1 MIEISIVSPILNE
14 EETILKFLEKL
25 NDTLKDLKV
34 SYEIVLVLDPCTDN
48 TEKILFEEA
57 NKNKL
62 IKVITLSRRFGQPAA
77 TLAGLSYANGNYVV
91 VIDSD
96 LQDPP
101 ELIKD
106 MYKKISDGYDVVY
119 AEREK
124 RHGENAIKKFISAF
138 GYKIINY
145 FSEVDIPTNVGDF
158 RIMKKKIVN
167 EILNL
172 NESHGFLRGLVSFV
186 GFKQTSIKYIRNERY
201 SGKTKY
207 NPFIGSLKI
216 GLNGLFGF
224 TSRPLQFVSVIGIF
238 FSIFSFLFGAWYFLQ
253 KIIGFDLTPGLS
265 TTVITITF
273 FSGIQLI
280 ALGIIGEYIGRIYD
294 EVKKRPKYIID
305 KKINLDNQ
313 DIDK

>member
-25 NDTLKDLKV
+25 NDTLKDLNV

-62 IKVITLSRRFGQPAA
+62 IKIITLSRRFGQPAA
-77 TLAGLSYANGNYVV
+77 TLAGLSHTNGNYVV

-106 MYKKISDGYDVVY
+106 LYKKICTGYDVVY

-124 RHGENAIKKFISAF
+124 RHGENVIKKFVSAF

-145 FSEVDIPTNVGDF
+145 FSEVNIPANVGDF
-158 RIMKKKIVN
+158 RIMKKKIVT

-186 GFKQTSIKYIRNERY
+186 GFKQTSLKYIRNQRY

-207 NPFIGSLKI
+207 NPFFGSLRI

-224 TSRPLQFVSVIGIF
+224 TSRPLQFVSVLGIF

-273 FSGIQLI
+273 FSGLQLI
-280 ALGIIGEYIGRIYD
+280 ALGIIGEYIGRIYE

-305 KKINLDNQ
+305 KKINLNNQ
-313 DIDK
+313 DLDK

>member
-25 NDTLKDLKV
+25 NDSLKDLEV
-34 SYEIVLVLDPCTDN
+34 SYEIILVLDPCTDN
-48 TEKILFEEA
+48 TEKILLEEA

-62 IKVITLSRRFGQPAA
+62 LKVITLSRRFGQPAA
-77 TLAGLSYANGNYVV
+77 TLAGLSHANGNYVV

-106 MYKKISDGYDVVY
+106 MYKKITDGYDVVY

-124 RHGENAIKKFISAF
+124 RHGENAIKKFVSAF

-145 FSEVDIPTNVGDF
+145 FSEVNIPTNVGDF
-158 RIMKKKIVN
+158 RIMKKKIVT

-224 TSRPLQFVSVIGIF
+224 TSRPLQFVSIIGIF

-273 FSGIQLI
+273 FSGIQLV

-294 EVKKRPKYIID
+294 EVKKRPKFIID
-305 KKINLDNQ
+305 KKINFKNQ
-313 DIDK
+313 DLDK

>member
-1 MIEISIVSPILNE
+1 MIEISVVTPVLNE
-14 EETILKFLEKL
+14 EETILKFIEKL
-25 NDTLKDLKV
+25 NLTLLNLNKN
-34 SYEIVLVLDPCTDN
+34 YEIIFVLDPCSDK
-48 TEKILFEEA
+48 TEDLILNEA
-57 NKNKL
+57 KKNKNIKL
-62 IKVITLSRRFGQPAA
+62 ITLSRKFGQPAA
-77 TLAGLSYANGNYVV
+77 TLAGLGFAKGEYVV
-91 VIDSD
+91 VIDAD

-106 MYKKISDGYDVVY
+106 LYEKIKSGYDVIY

-124 RHGENAIKKFISAF
+124 RHGESIIKKIISSI
-138 GYKIINY
+138 GYKVINY
-145 FSEVDIPTNVGDF
+145 FSEVNIPTNVGDF
-158 RIMKKKIVN
+158 RIMNKKIVR

-186 GFKQTSIKYIRNERY
+186 GFKQSSIKYIRDERY
-201 SGKTKY
+201 AGKTKY
-207 NPFIGSLKI
+207 NRFIGSLKI

-224 TSRPLQFVSVIGIF
+224 TSRPLQFVSLLGIF
-238 FSIFSFLFGAWYFLQ
+238 FSIFSFVFGGWYFLQ
-253 KIIGFDLTPGLS
+253 KILGFDLTPGLS

-305 KKINLDNQ
+305 KTFNINEDNQ
-313 DIDK
+313 E

>member
-25 NDTLKDLKV
+25 NDTLKDLEV
-34 SYEIVLVLDPCTDN
+34 SYEIILVLDPCTDN
-48 TEKILFEEA
+48 TEKILLEEA

-62 IKVITLSRRFGQPAA
+62 LKVITLSRRFGQPAA
-77 TLAGLSYANGNYVV
+77 TLAGLSHANGNYVV

-106 MYKKISDGYDVVY
+106 MYKKITDGFDVVY

-124 RHGENAIKKFISAF
+124 RHGENVIKKFVSAF

-145 FSEVDIPTNVGDF
+145 FSEVNIPTNVGDF
-158 RIMKKKIVN
+158 RIMKKKIVT

-186 GFKQTSIKYIRNERY
+186 GFKQTSLKYIRNERY

-207 NPFIGSLKI
+207 NPFFGSLKI
-216 GLNGLFGF
+216 GFNGLFGF

-273 FSGIQLI
+273 FSGLQLI

-294 EVKKRPKYIID
+294 EVKKRPKFIID
-305 KKINLDNQ
+305 KKINLKNQ
-313 DIDK
+313 DLDK

>member
-1 MIEISIVSPILNE
+1 MIEISVVSPILNE
-14 EETILKFLEKL
+14 EETILKFLEKI
-25 NDTLKDLKV
+25 NDTLKDLNL
-34 SYEIVLVLDPCTDN
+34 SYEIILVLDPCTDN
-48 TEKILFEEA
+48 TEKILIEEA
-57 NKNKL
+57 KKNKL
-62 IKVITLSRRFGQPAA
+62 IKIITLSRRFGQPAA
-77 TLAGLSYANGNYVV
+77 TLAGLSHASGNYVV

-106 MYKKISDGYDVVY
+106 MYKKIFDGYDVVY

-124 RHGENAIKKFISAF
+124 RHGENIIKKFVSAF

-145 FSEVDIPTNVGDF
+145 FSEVNIPTNVGDF
-158 RIMKKKIVN
+158 RIMKKKIVT

-238 FSIFSFLFGAWYFLQ
+238 FSIFSFLFGAWYFFQ

-273 FSGIQLI
+273 FSGLQLI

-305 KKINLDNQ
+305 KKVNLNNQ

>member
-1 MIEISIVSPILNE
+1 MIEISIVTPILNE
-14 EETILKFLEKL
+14 EETISIFLEKL
-25 NDTLKDLKV
+25 KKTLEEIDV
-34 SYEIVLVLDPCTDN
+34 SYEIILVLDPCSDN
-48 TEKILFEEA
+48 TENIVLEEA
-57 NKNKL
+57 KKNNSL
-62 IKVITLSRRFGQPAA
+62 KVITLSRRFGQPAA
-77 TLAGLSYANGNYVV
+77 TLAGLSYAKGNFVV
-91 VIDSD
+91 VIDAD

-101 ELIKD
+101 ELIAD
-106 MYKKISDGYDVVY
+106 LYKKILNGYDVVY

-124 RHGENAIKKFISAF
+124 RHGENIVKKFISAF

-145 FSEVDIPTNVGDF
+145 FSEVNIPTNVGDF
-158 RIMKKKIVN
+158 RIMSKKIVN

-186 GFKQTSIKYIRNERY
+186 GFKQTSLKYIRNERY

-207 NPFIGSLKI
+207 NPFFGSLRI

-224 TSRPLQFVSVIGIF
+224 TSRPLQFVSIIGIF

-253 KIIGFDLTPGLS
+253 KIIGSNLTPGLS
-265 TTVITITF
+265 TTVIIITF

-294 EVKKRPKYIID
+294 EVKKRPKYIVD
-305 KKINLDNQ
+305 KKININQNNLD
-313 DIDK
+313 K

>member
-1 MIEISIVSPILNE
+1 MKQKKNSQ
-14 EETILKFLEKL
+14 LKL
-25 NDTLKDLKV
+25 
-34 SYEIVLVLDPCTDN
+34 
-48 TEKILFEEA
+48 
-57 NKNKL
+57 
-62 IKVITLSRRFGQPAA
+62 ITLSRRFGQPAA
-77 TLAGLSYANGNYVV
+77 TLAGLSNAKGTYVV

-106 MYKKISDGYDVVY
+106 MYNKILTGYDVVY

-124 RHGENAIKKFISAF
+124 RHGENIIKKFVSAF

-145 FSEVDIPTNVGDF
+145 FSEVNIPTNVGDF
-158 RIMKKKIVN
+158 RIMKKKIVT

-186 GFKQTSIKYIRNERY
+186 GFKQTSLKYVRNERY

-207 NPFIGSLKI
+207 NPFFGSFKI

-224 TSRPLQFVSVIGIF
+224 TSRPLQFVSILGFF

-253 KIIGFDLTPGLS
+253 KVIGFDLTPGLS
-265 TTVITITF
+265 TTIITITF

-305 KKINLDNQ
+305 KKVNLNNQ
-313 DIDK
+313 NIDK